1 MLTALHIRDFAV
13 IDELELQFD
22 GGMTV
27 LTGETGAG
35 KSIIVDA
42 LGLILGDRADSAM
55 LRADAERCEITA
67 TFDIRNYQ
75 ALVDMLAEQAID
87 AEDDELIIR
96 RVLNA
101 DGRSKAFINGSQ
113 IPIQTLK
120 SVGELLV
127 EIHGQHAH
135 QSLLKR
141 DAQRQL
147 LDELGKHD
155 TTLKQVK
162 ELYTEWRDI
171 TRQLEELTGQGEDRE
186 SRLELLRYQVQE
198 LEALAPQPDEFENL
212 EAEYARLANAN
223 RLVEGAQQAHQ
234 VISEDDAAI
243 TVLLKRSER
252 ELRELARYDER
263 LQAIADLLENAGI
276 QLGEAGEELRNYLDR
291 LELDPQRLR
300 EVEQRLSDMHDTA
313 RKHHIKPESLPA
325 HLTALQEQLQTLE
338 ASDEQFASL
347 QARLMELLDE
357 YQTAAARLHKE
368 RQQVA
373 QSISRSVTQQIRELG
388 MSGGEF
394 SIIVE
399 ADEQARPYPH
409 GQDRIDF
416 MVSANPGQPQRPL
429 GKVASGGELS
439 RISLALQVIA
449 SNDSGAETMIFD
461 EVDAGIGGSVAE
473 IVGQLLHQI
482 GQQRQVFC
490 VTHLPQVASL
500 GSQHLRILKMT
511 GEQDTRTR
519 VTTLSADERVE
530 EIARM
535 LGGLKITDQTRAHA
549 KEMLTG

>member
-1 MLTALHIRDFAV
+1 MLTNLHIKDFAV
-13 IDELELQFD
+13 IDELDLQFES
-22 GGMTV
+22 GMTV

-55 LRADAERCEITA
+55 LRSDAERCEITA
-67 TFDIRNYQ
+67 TFDITNHK
-75 ALVDMLAEQAID
+75 ALVDLLAEQAID
-87 AEDDELIIR
+87 TEDDELIIR

-113 IPIQTLK
+113 TPIQTLK
-120 SVGELLV
+120 SIGELLV

-147 LDELGKHD
+147 LDELGDHD
-155 TTLKQVK
+155 ATLKQV
-162 ELYTEWRDI
+162 EDLYTEWRDV
-171 TRQLEELTGQGEDRE
+171 TRQLEELSGQGEDRE

-198 LEALAPQPDEFENL
+198 LETLAPQPDEFEHL
-212 EAEYARLANAN
+212 DAEYTRLSNAN

-234 VISEDDAAI
+234 VISEDDAAV

-252 ELRELARYDER
+252 DLRELARYDER
-263 LQAIADLLENAGI
+263 LQAIAELLENAGI

-291 LELDPQRLR
+291 LELDPQRLQ
-300 EVEQRLSDMHDTA
+300 EVEQRLSDMHDMA
-313 RKHHIKPESLPA
+313 RKHHVEPESLPA

-338 ASDEQFASL
+338 ASDEHY
-347 QARLMELLDE
+347 ARLQSRQSELLDE
-357 YQTAAARLHKE
+357 YRTAAARLHKE
-368 RQQVA
+368 RQKVA
-373 QSISRSVTQQIRELG
+373 RTISETVTQQIRELG

-394 SIIVE
+394 SIDVA
-399 ADEQARPYPH
+399 ADDQARPSPH
-409 GQDRIDF
+409 GQDRIEF
-416 MVSANPGQPQRPL
+416 LVTANPGQPQRPL

-449 SNDSGAETMIFD
+449 SSDSGTETMIFD

-473 IVGQLLHQI
+473 IVGQLLRQI

-500 GSQHLRILKMT
+500 GSQHLRVLKMT

-549 KEMLTG
+549 REMLAG